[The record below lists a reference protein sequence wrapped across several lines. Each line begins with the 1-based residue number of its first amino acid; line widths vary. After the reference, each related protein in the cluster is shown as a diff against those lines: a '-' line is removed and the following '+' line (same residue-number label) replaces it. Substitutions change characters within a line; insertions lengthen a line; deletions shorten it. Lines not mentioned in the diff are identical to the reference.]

1 MGAIPWWRKFATNNA
16 TCVTDQGS
24 MHLACIVSLIKV
36 SKAVIAFAYI
46 FFFRRCIQ
54 QDVKTRQ
61 NSTGSK
67 LGGTAVG
74 CGLLLGL
81 NALNFSTC
89 WRGRQSAKVLSD
101 PMTNIERNRILCF
114 MHCKTNALTKHIMS
128 VSREVF
134 ELIMETNP
142 LISVWNIML
151 WFFQR
156 CPHIWTARTIG

>member
-89 WRGRQSAKVLSD
+89 WRGRQSAKVLSY
-101 PMTNIERNRILCF
+101 PMTNCISRSFWIDNGNQPLNICMKYYAMVLPKVSPY
-114 MHCKTNALTKHIMS
+114 MDCKDYWVKLQKS
-128 VSREVF
+128 
-134 ELIMETNP
+134 
-142 LISVWNIML
+142 
-151 WFFQR
+151 
-156 CPHIWTARTIG
+156 